1 MNEAKPFN
9 ITQQEVLTAYKQ
21 VKKNKGA
28 GGVDGID
35 LEKFEKDLKNN
46 LYKIWNRMASG
57 SYFPKAVRGVEI
69 PKKNG
74 KKRLLGIPTVE
85 DRIAQMVI
93 RNRFEPKVEPI
104 FMSDSYGYRPNKSAL
119 DAIKVTRE
127 RCWKYE
133 WVLELDIVGLFD
145 NIDHELLLKAV
156 NAHTSDKMEVLYITR
171 FLKADIAMPSGE
183 IRKRES
189 GTPQGG
195 VISPVLANLFMHY
208 AFDIWMNY
216 NFPQN
221 KWARYADDVVIHC
234 VSERQALYIKQ
245 RLENQLGLCKLQLH
259 PEKTRIVHCTS
270 DRFPQKGKYNKF
282 DFLGYTFQT
291 RWAMSKQ
298 GKRFQSF
305 TPAVSKDASKAFRAK
320 IKEYRL
326 GKGIGSLAELAD
338 RINPIIRGWMNYFMA
353 YGRREAKKSLDYIN
367 LSLIRFI
374 QRYYKKR
381 GRCKSKA
388 WKFLSIVCLQKPDLF
403 YHWKF
408 GIVVKG

>member
-156 NAHTSDKMEVLYITR
+156 NAHTRDKMEVLYITR
-171 FLKADIAMPSGE
+171 FLKTDIAMPSGE

-208 AFDIWMNY
+208 AFDIWMKY

-245 RLENQLGLCKLQLH
+245 RLKNQLGLCKCCGQA
-259 PEKTRIVHCTS
+259 
-270 DRFPQKGKYNKF
+270 
-282 DFLGYTFQT
+282 FL
-291 RWAMSKQ
+291 
-298 GKRFQSF
+298 
-305 TPAVSKDASKAFRAK
+305 
-320 IKEYRL
+320 
-326 GKGIGSLAELAD
+326 
-338 RINPIIRGWMNYFMA
+338 
-353 YGRREAKKSLDYIN
+353 
-367 LSLIRFI
+367 
-374 QRYYKKR
+374 
-381 GRCKSKA
+381 
-388 WKFLSIVCLQKPDLF
+388 
-403 YHWKF
+403 
-408 GIVVKG
+408 

>member
-156 NAHTSDKMEVLYITR
+156 NAHTRDKMEVLYITR
-171 FLKADIAMPSGE
+171 FLKTDIAMPSGE

-208 AFDIWMNY
+208 AFDIWMKY

-245 RLENQLGLCKLQLH
+245 RLKNQLGLCKLQLH

-270 DRFPQKGKYNKF
+270 ERFPQKEKYNKF

-305 TPAVSKDASKAFRAK
+305 APAVSKDASKAFRAK

-326 GKGIGSLAELAD
+326 EKGIGSLAELAD

-353 YGRREAKKSLDYIN
+353 YGKREAKKSLDYIN